1 MVVCCN
7 YFQIVEFL
15 LSLQSLLDAGYQE
28 ESAEHALC
36 LHNQDVKAAKKF
48 LQAESQLLDL
58 GFPRDRVSEALL
70 KFNCDRDQALDF
82 LIS

>member
-1 MVVCCN
+1 M
-7 YFQIVEFL
+7 EFL

-28 ESAEHALC
+28 GCAERALC
-36 LHNQDVKAAKKF
+36 LHNQDVNASTKF
-48 LQAESQLLDL
+48 LQAELQLLDL